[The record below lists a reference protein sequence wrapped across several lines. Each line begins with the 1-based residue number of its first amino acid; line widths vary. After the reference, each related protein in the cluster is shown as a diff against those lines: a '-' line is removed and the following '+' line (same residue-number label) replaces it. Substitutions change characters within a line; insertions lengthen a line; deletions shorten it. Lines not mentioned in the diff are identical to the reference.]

1 MSDDRYAPPQA
12 NLTHTS
18 DAVPGTGSFDLG
30 LAFNEA
36 WSATWAN
43 FGLLLLVSVVAT
55 LLMVASAVTIVGI
68 FLLVPVLAWG
78 LIRYMLHTIAGRPEF
93 SDLFSGFQDYGRT
106 LLAMLIL
113 FTLSSLISG
122 LGQLLSLIG
131 TAAGVAWLE
140 AVGTVVNLAWAFLVM
155 ARLNFA
161 WFYAVDQG
169 LGPVEALQASWDA
182 TAELK
187 GNCAALIVMS
197 LVVIL
202 IGVLCLII
210 GVIPASMIAYLMPA
224 SAYRQMAGRKSA
236 PA

>member
-12 NLTHTS
+12 NLTRAADTI
-18 DAVPGTGSFDLG
+18 PGSGSFDLG

-43 FGLLLLVSVVAT
+43 FGLLLGVSVVAT
-55 LLMVASAVTIVGI
+55 LLMLSSALTVVGI
-68 FLLVPVLAWG
+68 FLLVPVFAWG
-78 LIRYMLHTIAGRPEF
+78 VIRFMLNTIDGRPEF

-113 FTLSSLISG
+113 FALSSLISA
-122 LGQLLSLIG
+122 LGQTLNLIG
-131 TAAGVAWLE
+131 TAAGSDALE
-140 AVGTVVNLAWAFLVM
+140 AIGTVVNLAWTFLVM

-182 TAELK
+182 TSELK
-187 GNCAALIVMS
+187 ANCAALIVMS

-202 IGVLCLII
+202 VGLLCLII
-210 GVIPASMIAYLMPA
+210 GVIPAAMIAYLLPA
-224 SAYRQMAGRKSA
+224 SAYRQMAGRQSA

>member
-12 NLTHTS
+12 NLTTPS
-18 DAVPGTGSFDLG
+18 EAIPGTGSFDLG

-36 WSATWAN
+36 WAATWAN
-43 FGLLLLVSVVAT
+43 FGLLLGVGVVAT
-55 LLMVASAVTIVGI
+55 LLMLASTVTVVGI
-68 FLLVPVLAWG
+68 FLLVPVFAWG
-78 LIRYMLHTIAGRPEF
+78 LIRFMLNVIDGRAEF
-93 SDLFSGFQDYGRT
+93 SDLFSGFQDYGRV

-113 FTLSSLISG
+113 FALSSLISA
-122 LGQLLSLIG
+122 LGQSLSLIG
-131 TAAGVAWLE
+131 TAAGLPALE
-140 AVGTVVNLAWAFLVM
+140 AIGTVVNLAWTFLVM

-182 TAELK
+182 TSELK

-197 LVVIL
+197 LVVII

-210 GVIPASMIAYLMPA
+210 GVIPASMIAYLLPV
-224 SAYRQMAGRKSA
+224 SAYRQMAGRQSA
-236 PA
+236 AA

>member
-12 NLTHTS
+12 NLTQAT
-18 DAVPGTGSFDLG
+18 DTIPGTGSFDLG

-36 WSATWAN
+36 WAATWAN
-43 FGLLLLVSVVAT
+43 FGLLLGVGVVAT
-55 LLMVASAVTIVGI
+55 LLMLASALTVVGL
-68 FLLVPVLAWG
+68 FLLVPVFAWG
-78 LIRYMLHTIAGRPEF
+78 VIRLMLNTVDGRPEF

-113 FTLSSLISG
+113 FALSSLISA
-122 LGQLLSLIG
+122 LGQALSVIG
-131 TAAGVAWLE
+131 TAAGVPSLE
-140 AVGTVVNLAWAFLVM
+140 AIGMVVNLAWTFLVM

-182 TAELK
+182 TSELK

-202 IGVLCLII
+202 IGLLCLII
-210 GVIPASMIAYLMPA
+210 GVIPASMIAYLLPA
-224 SAYRQMAGRKSA
+224 SAYRQMAGRQSE

>member
-12 NLTHTS
+12 NLTTAS
-18 DAVPGTGSFDLG
+18 DSLPGTGSFDLG

-36 WSATWAN
+36 WAATWAN
-43 FGLLLLVSVVAT
+43 FALLLGVGLVAG
-55 LLMVASAVTIVGI
+55 LLMVASTLTLVGA
-68 FLLVPVLAWG
+68 FLLVPVFAWG
-78 LIRYMLHTIAGRPEF
+78 VIRFMLNVIDGRGEF

-113 FTLSSLISG
+113 FVLSTLISA
-122 LGQLLSLIG
+122 LGQALSMIGSAANSSALEAIG
-131 TAAGVAWLE
+131 TI
-140 AVGTVVNLAWAFLVM
+140 VNLAWTFLVM

-182 TAELK
+182 TSELK
-187 GNCAALIVMS
+187 ANCAALIVMS

-202 IGVLCLII
+202 IGLLCLIV

-224 SAYRQMAGRKSA
+224 SAYRQMAGRQSA
-236 PA
+236 AA

>member
-12 NLTHTS
+12 NLTQAS
-18 DAVPGTGSFDLG
+18 DALPGTGSFDLG

-36 WSATWAN
+36 WSATWAH
-43 FGLLLLVSVVAT
+43 FGLLLLTSFMALV
-55 LLMVASAVTIVGI
+55 LMVASAVTIVGI
-68 FLLVPVLAWG
+68 FLLVPVFAWG
-78 LIRYMLHTIAGRPEF
+78 VIRFMLNVIDGRPEF

-113 FTLSSLISG
+113 FVLSSLISAI
-122 LGQLLSLIG
+122 GQSLNLIG
-131 TAAGVAWLE
+131 SAAGSPALE
-140 AVGTVVNLAWAFLVM
+140 AVGTLVNLGWTFLVM

-187 GNCAALIVMS
+187 GNCAALIIMG
-197 LVVIL
+197 LAVIL
-202 IGVLCLII
+202 IGLLCLLI
-210 GVIPASMIAYLMPA
+210 GVIPASMIAYLLPV
-224 SAYRQMAGRKSA
+224 SAYRQMAGRQNA
-236 PA
+236 AA

>member
-12 NLTHTS
+12 NLTRAT
-18 DAVPGTGSFDLG
+18 DGIPGTGSFDLG

-36 WSATWAN
+36 WATTWAN
-43 FGLLLLVSVVAT
+43 FGLLLGVGLIAT
-55 LLMVASAVTIVGI
+55 LLMLASTVTVVGI

-78 LIRYMLHTIAGRPEF
+78 VIRFMLNVIDGRGEF
-93 SDLFSGFQDYGRT
+93 SDLFSGFQDYGRV
-106 LLAMLIL
+106 LLSMSIL
-113 FTLSSLISG
+113 FVLSTLINL
-122 LGQLLSLIG
+122 LGQSLNLIG
-131 TAAGVAWLE
+131 TASGVSALE
-140 AVGTVVNLAWAFLVM
+140 AIGTLVNLGWTFFVM

-182 TAELK
+182 TSDLK
-187 GNCAALIVMS
+187 GNCAALIVMA

-202 IGVLCLII
+202 IGVLCLLV
-210 GVIPASMIAYLMPA
+210 GVIPAAMIAYLLPV
-224 SAYRQMAGRKSA
+224 SAYRQMAGRQSE

>member
-12 NLTHTS
+12 NLTRTD
-18 DAVPGTGSFDLG
+18 DAIPGTGSFDLG
-30 LAFNEA
+30 VAFNEA

-43 FGLLLLVSVVAT
+43 FGLLLGVSLFAT
-55 LLMVASAVTIVGI
+55 LLMLASAITVVGI
-68 FLLVPVLAWG
+68 FLLVPVFAWG
-78 LIRYMLHTIAGRPEF
+78 VIRFMLNTIDGRPEF

-113 FTLSSLISG
+113 FVLSSLISA
-122 LGQLLSLIG
+122 LGQALNLIG
-131 TAAGVAWLE
+131 TAAGIPSLE
-140 AVGTVVNLAWAFLVM
+140 AIGTIVNLAWTFLVM

-182 TAELK
+182 TSELK
-187 GNCAALIVMS
+187 GNCAALVVMS
-197 LVVIL
+197 LVVLL
-202 IGVLCLII
+202 IGLLCLII
-210 GVIPASMIAYLMPA
+210 GVIPGAMIAYLLPV
-224 SAYRQMAGRKSA
+224 SAYRQMAGRQSA